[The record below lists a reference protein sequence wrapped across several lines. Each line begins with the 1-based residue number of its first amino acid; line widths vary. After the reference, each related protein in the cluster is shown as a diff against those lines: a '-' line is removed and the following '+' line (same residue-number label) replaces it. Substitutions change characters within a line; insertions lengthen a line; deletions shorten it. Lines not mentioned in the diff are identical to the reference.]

1 MVSFSKLFFYYFY
14 SYKYILVDGIVEYF
28 CGCFYVVFFFCGV
41 LNKCLEDGG
50 IDI

>member
-14 SYKYILVDGIVEYF
+14 RLVDGIVEYF

-50 IDI
+50 IER